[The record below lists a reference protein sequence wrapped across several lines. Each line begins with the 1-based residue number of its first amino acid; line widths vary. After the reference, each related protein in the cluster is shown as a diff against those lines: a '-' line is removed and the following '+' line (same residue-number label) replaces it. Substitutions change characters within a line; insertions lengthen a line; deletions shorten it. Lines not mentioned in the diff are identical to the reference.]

1 MRGGQTPSRFKP
13 SLSGGWGQWQVCR
26 GHKIIRQFRASVV
39 KEEASEAAEG
49 RPITPITDV
58 PEGRNFCA
66 MGRCC

>member
-1 MRGGQTPSRFKP
+1 M
-13 SLSGGWGQWQVCR
+13 CR

-49 RPITPITDV
+49 KPITPITDV